1 MSFYESSASQSH
13 RRRNNHPSPDFDP
26 SDYEAVGYHRDTWQ
40 CFLKRMC
47 ASLAFAST
55 RLGSERKEIHGFLLH
70 WISDKRNLDAAC
82 DYLHGKGGSAPG
94 PNGLRFDQL
103 SDPESWSLCR
113 ALGAA
118 IREDKYRHGPVRT
131 VSIPKGNNRGNR
143 KLTISNIQDRVVSR
157 AILEVLQPLTD
168 PGFDER
174 SFGFRPKRGREK
186 ALAAALALSENGRTV
201 WIVEDLRDA
210 FDKIPISRLKDV
222 LTSHLPKDVVKL
234 IERTSFTGKKRGIRQ
249 GAPLSPFLMNVYLD
263 HFLDQPWRKE
273 HPEIPLLRTADDI
286 LLLCRD
292 KTESDQAYRSLE
304 RLVTPAGMTLKGC
317 PETNIRLLHEGQS
330 ANWLGYLVDCR
341 DEQFRVRIGED
352 AWVKLRDELALQ
364 HEGSDAP
371 LKANQIV
378 RGWIS
383 QSGPTF
389 SFEDRDVVCRRIKK
403 TCDDLAFDEIDDS
416 ATLNGLWQRA
426 HARWLKCRRKATPP
440 DNSCP
445 ATTEATGPKGLD
457 TVALLAHT
465 TIESP
470 SDVPVSGAVAPI

>member
-1 MSFYESSASQSH
+1 
-13 RRRNNHPSPDFDP
+13 
-26 SDYEAVGYHRDTWQ
+26 
-40 CFLKRMC
+40 
-47 ASLAFAST
+47 
-55 RLGSERKEIHGFLLH
+55 
-70 WISDKRNLDAAC
+70 
-82 DYLHGKGGSAPG
+82 
-94 PNGLRFDQL
+94 
-103 SDPESWSLCR
+103 
-113 ALGAA
+113 
-118 IREDKYRHGPVRT
+118 
-131 VSIPKGNNRGNR
+131 
-143 KLTISNIQDRVVSR
+143 
-157 AILEVLQPLTD
+157 
-168 PGFDER
+168 
-174 SFGFRPKRGREK
+174 
-186 ALAAALALSENGRTV
+186 
-201 WIVEDLRDA
+201 
-210 FDKIPISRLKDV
+210 
-222 LTSHLPKDVVKL
+222 
-234 IERTSFTGKKRGIRQ
+234 
-249 GAPLSPFLMNVYLD
+249 MNVYLD

-286 LLLCRD
+286 LLLCRNR
-292 KTESDQAYRSLE
+292 TEAELAYRSLE
-304 RLVTPAGMTLKGC
+304 RLVTAAGMPLKGC
-317 PETNIRLLHEGQS
+317 QEENICSLHEGHC
-330 ANWLGYLVDCR
+330 AKWLGYLVDCR

-352 AWVKLRDELALQ
+352 AWVKLRDKLALT

-383 QSGPTF
+383 RSGPTF

-426 HARWLKCRRKATPP
+426 HAQWLKCRRKATPP

>member
-1 MSFYESSASQSH
+1 MSFYESF
-13 RRRNNHPSPDFDP
+13 RRRPRREWNERPSCFAGPPDYAAVSRHRGSWRDFKSRLRQALTYAGNRGDP
-26 SDYEAVGYHRDTWQ
+26 E
-40 CFLKRMC
+40 LKVP
-47 ASLAFAST
+47 
-55 RLGSERKEIHGFLLH
+55 HHFLLG
-70 WISDKRNLDAAC
+70 WIADAHNLYAAC

-103 SDPESWSLCR
+103 SEPESWSLCR

-143 KLTISNIQDRVVSR
+143 KLAISNIQDRVVSR

-174 SFGFRPKRGREK
+174 SFGFRPGRGREK
-186 ALAAALALSENGRTV
+186 ALAAALALSENRRTV

-286 LLLCRD
+286 LLLCRNR
-292 KTESDQAYRSLE
+292 TEAELAYRSLE
-304 RLVTPAGMTLKGC
+304 RLVTAAGMPLKGC
-317 PETNIRLLHEGQS
+317 QEENICSLHEGHC
-330 ANWLGYLVDCR
+330 AKWLGYLVDCR

-352 AWVKLRDELALQ
+352 AWVKLRDKLALT

-383 QSGPTF
+383 RSGPTF

-426 HARWLKCRRKATPP
+426 HAQWLKCRRKATPP

>member
-1 MSFYESSASQSH
+1 MSYEISYPRPRRRWINRPPRYFNPSNFAAVTYHRGTWRDFMRRKSASLTYAS
-13 RRRNNHPSPDFDP
+13 RRLD
-26 SDYEAVGYHRDTWQ
+26 
-40 CFLKRMC
+40 
-47 ASLAFAST
+47 
-55 RLGSERKEIHGFLLH
+55 SEKKQIQEYLLT
-70 WISDKRNLDAAC
+70 WISDDRTLFAAWE
-82 DYLHGKGGSAPG
+82 YLRTMGGSAPG
-94 PNGLRFDQL
+94 PNGLTYDQL
-103 SDPESWSLCR
+103 NISASWSLCR
-113 ALGAA
+113 TLRTE
-118 IREDKYRHGPVRT
+118 IREDKYSHGEVRT

-143 KLTISNIQDRVVSR
+143 KLTISNIEDRTVSR
-157 AILEVLQPLTD
+157 AILDVLQPLID
-168 PGFDER
+168 PGFDKW
-174 SFGFRPKRGREK
+174 SFGFRPNRGREQ
-186 ALAAALALSENGRTV
+186 ALATALALSENRRTV

-389 SFEDRDVVCRRIKK
+389 SFEDHSTVCRRIKK
-403 TCDDLAFDEIDDS
+403 ICDELAFDEIGDGE
-416 ATLNGLWQRA
+416 TLKRLCQSA
-426 HARWLKCRRKATPP
+426 HARWFKCRRKATPP